1 MLVRKSLNVRGDT
14 LEIGRTKLKDVER
27 VAVVGAGKAG
37 AKMAQGLIQ
46 ALGPQYIK
54 RHRLEGWV
62 NVPDQE
68 AGRAGPIKLHAA
80 RSGHENRPTP
90 KGQEGGERML
100 TLAQSLNPKDLL
112 FCLISGGGSALWPA
126 PVLDVSLTEKQ
137 RITDLLLASGATIDE
152 MNAVRKHLSR
162 VKGGGLVQATKA
174 RIVTLI
180 ISDVIGDRLDV
191 IASGPTAPD
200 PSTYSEALAILK
212 KYKLLRHVPNSVRSH
227 LENGAAK
234 RIPET
239 LKKPSPRVTNILLGT
254 NQLALAAATQEARK
268 RGYTAIVSEDLQGES
283 RALGK
288 SLAGQAKSI
297 RDKAKTPVALISGG
311 ETTVALPQRHGRGGR
326 NQEIVLSAL
335 VHLGPT
341 NFNNIAILSAGTD
354 GEDGPTDAAGAFMDE
369 TIAKNANPK
378 EAIKHLNKHD
388 AYPYLDKLK
397 ALYKTGPTG
406 TNVMDLRVVLVRRS
420 REGSAR
426 PPAPA
431 RVATPKP
438 PKRPQPRRSPTP
450 APTTRR
456 PSRGAKKMQA
466 TTRKATPKRSSR

>member
-1 MLVRKSLNVRGDT
+1 VLVRKALRVKGDT
-14 LEIGRTKLKDVER
+14 LEIEGSTFKDIGR

-37 AKMAQGLIQ
+37 AKMAEGLVQ
-46 ALGPQYIK
+46 ALGSPYIK

-68 AGRAGPIKLHAA
+68 AGRAGPIRLHGA
-80 RSGHENRPTP
+80 RSSHENRPTP

-100 TLAQSLNPKDLL
+100 ALAHSLNPKDLL

-126 PVLDVSLTEKQ
+126 PVLDVSLVEKQ
-137 RITDLLLASGATIDE
+137 RITDLLLASGATILE

-200 PSTYSEALAILK
+200 PTTYADALAVLK
-212 KYKLLRHVPNSVRSH
+212 KHKLLRHVPDSVRRH

-239 LKKPSPRVTNILLGT
+239 LKKPSPRVTNIVLGT
-254 NQLALAAATQEARK
+254 NQFALKAAAQEARK
-268 RGYTAIVSEDLQGES
+268 RGYTTIVNEDLQGES
-283 RALGK
+283 RALGTR
-288 SLAGQAKSI
+288 LATQAKSF
-297 RDKAKTPVALISGG
+297 RDKAKSPTALISGG
-311 ETTVALPQRHGRGGR
+311 ETTVALPKNHGKGGR
-326 NQEIVLSAL
+326 NQEIVLTAL
-335 VHLGPT
+335 AHLGPG

-354 GEDGPTDAAGAFMDE
+354 GEDGPTDAAGAFIDE
-369 TIAKNANPK
+369 TIANKADSK
-378 EAIKHLNKHD
+378 EAKKHLDKHD
-388 AYPYLDKLK
+388 AYPYLDKLN

-406 TNVMDLRVVLVRRS
+406 TNVMDLRVVLVRPP

-426 PPAPA
+426 RREPA
-431 RVATPKP
+431 RDATPKA
-438 PKRPQPRRSPTP
+438 PKQPQPRRSP
-450 APTTRR
+450 ARGPTTRR
-456 PSRGAKKMQA
+456 PTPGAKKTQA
-466 TTRKATPKRSSR
+466 TKRKATPTRSSR